1 MEPEEVAEAFDILE
15 SSGKVRAFGVSNH
28 NPMQIE
34 LLNQYCGG
42 KICIDQLQFSA
53 AHCPTIDA
61 SPNAIATAWI
71 LRHPAGIQT
80 IAGSTSLK
88 RIQDICRADEIVLTR
103 EEWYRIYL
111 AAGKQLP

>member
-1 MEPEEVAEAFDILE
+1 MAEAFDILE

-42 KICIDQLQFSA
+42 IICIDQIQFSA

-61 SPNAIATAWI
+61 GLYVNIHNDAGCNRDGGLIEYVRLKKIT
-71 LRHPAGIQT
+71 LRHGHRS
-80 IAGSTSLK
+80 STACLRGFLSEVK
-88 RIQDICRADEIVLTR
+88 NFRS
-103 EEWYRIYL
+103 
-111 AAGKQLP
+111 